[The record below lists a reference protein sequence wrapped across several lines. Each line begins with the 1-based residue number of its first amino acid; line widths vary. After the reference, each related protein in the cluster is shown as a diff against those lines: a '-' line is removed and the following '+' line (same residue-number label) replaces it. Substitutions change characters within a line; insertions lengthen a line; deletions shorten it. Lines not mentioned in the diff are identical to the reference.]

1 MPTTVKISQLPS
13 ASYGDII
20 PSSSVLPIIDGNTTK
35 QITVENLF
43 IAAGTAISGNL
54 VPVPNVGETTSSFS
68 LGSELSAWKDLYVSD
83 GTIFLQKGDGTRSTF
98 NKQDVDDLKA
108 GKSLNKGA
116 SQLTNELDDTTYVRM
131 GQAGKA
137 WHYASG
143 KPLIKLQTSSFGLGS
158 TNVPM
163 TLEGSSLVI
172 TGSTEISGS
181 CTVSGSFTVTDL
193 LTVLA
198 NYGQTGSFSVS
209 GSTTLDG
216 DVNLDGQVTVTDLLT
231 VLAGFGASGSCDV
244 SGSLEISGS
253 NVGGS
258 PPALVIT
265 GSTAMTGSCTV
276 NGPFTVT
283 DLLTVLANY
292 GQTGSF
298 SVSGS
303 TTLDGDVNLDGQVTV
318 TDLLTVLAGFGA
330 SGSCD
335 VSGSLEISGSNVGG
349 SPPALVI
356 TGSTAMTGSC
366 TVNGPFTVTDL
377 LTVLANYGQTG
388 SFSVSGSTTLDG
400 DVNCDGVVNVQD
412 LLTVLGGMDVSGSST
427 ITGSVEISGSIYCT
441 GTVVETFP
449 NSIVIS
455 GSRSLT
461 LGTHAFRQVRI
472 ASGTFMDSVNDI
484 DNFMQSHSAY
494 YGGSGPSNTLT
505 LNLPSVDCGHAYNII
520 NTFWPGQNG
529 NYMGHN
535 GFGTQPTIVIKPSGS
550 NKFVFGPGGVN
561 MNAGDKLIYHS
572 SSYHT
577 EAAYGTGVNITSV
590 LSGSTYVW
598 VATQINGSWISG
610 SSPLD

>member
-1 MPTTVKISQLPS
+1 MPTTVKINQLPS
-13 ASYGDII
+13 ASNSDIT
-20 PSSSVLPIIDGNTTK
+20 PASDVLPIIDGDTTK
-35 QITVENLF
+35 KITVENLL
-43 IAAGTAISGNL
+43 IAAGKVISGNL
-54 VPVPNVGETTSSFS
+54 VPVPNEGEYTSSFS
-68 LGSELSAWKDLYVSD
+68 LGSETSAWKDLYVSD

-181 CTVSGSFTVTDL
+181 CTVSGS
-193 LTVLA
+193 
-198 NYGQTGSFSVS
+198 
-209 GSTTLDG
+209 
-216 DVNLDGQVTVTDLLT
+216 
-231 VLAGFGASGSCDV
+231 
-244 SGSLEISGS
+244 
-253 NVGGS
+253 
-258 PPALVIT
+258 
-265 GSTAMTGSCTV
+265 
-276 NGPFTVT
+276 
-283 DLLTVLANY
+283 
-292 GQTGSF
+292 
-298 SVSGS
+298 
-303 TTLDGDVNLDGQVTV
+303 
-318 TDLLTVLAGFGA
+318 
-330 SGSCD
+330 
-335 VSGSLEISGSNVGG
+335 
-349 SPPALVI
+349 
-356 TGSTAMTGSC
+356 
-366 TVNGPFTVTDL
+366 FTVTDL